1 VFRDHVPDRTAE
13 AVARLERAGWA
24 NVGKT
29 NLHEFAY
36 GITSQNPHYGT
47 VPNPRGPGRI
57 AGGSSGGSA
66 AALAAGFAEGAVGT
80 DSGGSIRIPAACCG
94 VVGFKPTFGLVPL
107 DGCFPLA
114 PSFDHAGPLA
124 RTVAVCAEM
133 VAALAPDFEPVSVG
147 SLAELRIGVAWLGEA
162 DPLIR
167 ARVEAAASLARARPV
182 ELSHAD
188 RLAPAFMAEVAD
200 VHRDLY
206 AEHADLYGA
215 NVGTKVGRC
224 LALPEE
230 DAAAARFERERY
242 RERLAALWDDIDL
255 LITPTLARVPP
266 PADVDELTVR
276 ELYVRLTLPFNA
288 TGAPALALPCGKAE
302 EDLPASLQLVGPPG
316 ADALVLA
323 AGELFEA
330 AVGGG
335 TRG

>member
-1 VFRDHVPDRTAE
+1 
-13 AVARLERAGWA
+13 
-24 NVGKT
+24 VG
-29 NLHEFAY
+29 
-36 GITSQNPHYGT
+36 
-47 VPNPRGPGRI
+47 GPGARRGALARG
-57 AGGSSGGSA
+57 AGGAGA
-66 AALAAGFAEGAVGT
+66 AA
-80 DSGGSIRIPAACCG
+80 
-94 VVGFKPTFGLVPL
+94 
-107 DGCFPLA
+107 
-114 PSFDHAGPLA
+114 
-124 RTVAVCAEM
+124 
-133 VAALAPDFEPVSVG
+133 
-147 SLAELRIGVAWLGEA
+147 
-162 DPLIR
+162 
-167 ARVEAAASLARARPV
+167 LARARPV

-215 NVGTKVGRC
+215 NVATKVGRC

-288 TGAPALALPCGKAE
+288 TGAPALALPCGEAE
-302 EDLPASLQLVGPPG
+302 EGLPASLQLVGPPG

-323 AGELFEA
+323 AGELLEA